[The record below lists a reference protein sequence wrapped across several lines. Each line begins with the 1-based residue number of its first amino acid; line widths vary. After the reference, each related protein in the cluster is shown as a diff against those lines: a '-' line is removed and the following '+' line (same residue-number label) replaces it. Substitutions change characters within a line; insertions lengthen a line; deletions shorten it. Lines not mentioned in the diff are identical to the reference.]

1 MNAVLAIARRETS
14 AYFASPVGWI
24 CLSGFV
30 ILTGF
35 FFFVMLMMYGDYAS
49 QGMMNPGMAD
59 QINVN
64 DLVVS
69 PLFDNMA
76 VIALLMSPALTMRLF
91 AEDRKTR
98 SLELLLTSPV
108 SSLEIVL
115 GKFLGAMGFAG
126 VLTASTL
133 HFPAILY
140 WLGEPDTG
148 IVVANY
154 VSFVLLLA
162 TFFAVGMLAS
172 AMTDNQLVALV
183 VAFGVNLLLW
193 VVGWSVSSA
202 DPGLLKTVV
211 EALSMVTHVETLGK
225 GLIHIKDVVYF
236 LSFIGF
242 CLFATTQRVEALRW
256 R

>member
-1 MNAVLAIARRETS
+1 MLAA
-14 AYFASPVGWI
+14 A
-24 CLSGFV
+24 
-30 ILTGF
+30 
-35 FFFVMLMMYGDYAS
+35 
-49 QGMMNPGMAD
+49 
-59 QINVN
+59 
-64 DLVVS
+64 
-69 PLFDNMA
+69 
-76 VIALLMSPALTMRLF
+76 
-91 AEDRKTR
+91 
-98 SLELLLTSPV
+98 
-108 SSLEIVL
+108 
-115 GKFLGAMGFAG
+115 
-126 VLTASTL
+126 TL

-148 IVVANY
+148 IVAANY
-154 VSFVLLLA
+154 VAFLLLLA

-202 DPGLLKTVV
+202 DPGTLKTVV

-225 GLIHIKDVVYF
+225 GVIHIKDVVYF